1 MIKIGIAGLGKM
13 GQNHLREL
21 QKNPNFQVNALFDL
35 HPKPELNEFGEI
47 FHTDFDTFLEQNS
60 DLIIIATPT
69 NTHLEVA
76 IKALRKCSAL
86 LIEKPLALNLSEI
99 ERLSGLSRGKKIAVG
114 FCERFN
120 PAVLALKKELENQ
133 KITSL
138 SIQRFSPR
146 PQRIKDVGI
155 LHDLAVH
162 DLDLLGFLSKERIK
176 KASVFSKFT
185 QSQSIIAC
193 ELENSTACLYESWDH
208 PLKFRKIYLASE
220 EHFFEADLLN
230 FTLLK
235 DGLRLELEPKL
246 REKTPLFGEHEALL
260 AWLDGGRHFL
270 AGIEDA
276 YRVQAVLEGRL

>member
-35 HPKPELNEFGEI
+35 HPKPELNEFGAI
-47 FHTDFDTFLEQNS
+47 FHTDFDAFLGQKS

-76 IKALRKCSAL
+76 TRALEKCPAL

-99 ERLSGLSRGKKIAVG
+99 ERLSGLSYGKKIAVG
-114 FCERFN
+114 LCERFN
-120 PAVLALKKELENQ
+120 PAVLSLKKELENQ

-146 PQRIKDVGI
+146 PERIKDVGI

-162 DLDLLGFLSKERIK
+162 DLDLLGFLSGERIQRTLI
-176 KASVFSKFT
+176 FSKAHEENE
-185 QSQSIIAC
+185 SIIAC

-260 AWLDGGRHFL
+260 AWLDGGEAFFGGH
-270 AGIEDA
+270 
-276 YRVQAVLEGRL
+276 